1 MSSVYAWGCGSR
13 GTYALSGDLSPQPGA
28 LDAVPVRLEVLVV
41 VGMVL

>member
-1 MSSVYAWGCGSR
+1 LGR
-13 GTYALSGDLSPQPGA
+13 GTYALGGDLGSQSRA